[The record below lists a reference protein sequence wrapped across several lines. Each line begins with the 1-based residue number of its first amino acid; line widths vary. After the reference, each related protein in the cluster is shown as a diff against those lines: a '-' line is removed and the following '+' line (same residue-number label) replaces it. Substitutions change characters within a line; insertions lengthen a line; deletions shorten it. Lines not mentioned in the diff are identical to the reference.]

1 MNDIEKTP
9 TRKPNV
15 AIVTLGCVKN
25 TVDSEIM
32 LGQFVKNGFQISLD
46 PQSADV
52 IVINTCGFIEDA
64 KKESIDVILDA
75 IELRKSN
82 PEVKIFVTGCLSQRY
97 YKSLRKEFPEI
108 DGFLGVE
115 NFHQIIEFINDDNRN
130 SEKWAPKGT
139 GSFLYDHTTPRVIST
154 PGYMAYT
161 KIAEGC
167 SHSCSFCAIPAI
179 RGPFKSREMDS
190 IIAEANDHAKNG
202 VKELILIAQ
211 DTSYWGRDFEKK
223 IHLAELLK
231 KIDEIDDLEWIRLL
245 YLHPDEVDDR
255 LLETIASAKRI
266 VNYIDI
272 PLQHVNPGILKKM
285 ERGYKTDFRELIGKI
300 RNIFDGDVAI
310 RTTFLV
316 GYPGETDYDFD
327 EILDFLEDVKLD
339 RVTAFV
345 YSDEEGTKAHE
356 HQDKLDPEI
365 GRLRYER
372 LMDIQRDISFVNNEK
387 FIGTKLKVLVESS
400 IKDEGKIMIVGR
412 SYRDAPEVDGTVIFR
427 GNNNMP
433 GEMVDV
439 IITEVQDYDLIGE
452 LDD

>member
-1 MNDIEKTP
+1 MNDIEKTQ
-9 TRKPNV
+9 THKPNV

-32 LGQFVKNGFQISLD
+32 LGQFIKNGFQISLD

-75 IELRKSN
+75 IELRKTN
-82 PEVKIFVTGCLSQRY
+82 PDVKIFVTGCLSQRY
-97 YKSLRKEFPEI
+97 YKSLIKEFPEI

-115 NFHQIIEFINDDNRN
+115 NFHQIVDFIKDENRN

-179 RGPFKSREMDS
+179 KGPFKSREMDS
-190 IIAEANDHAKNG
+190 IIAEANDHAKNN
-202 VKELILIAQ
+202 VKELTIIAQ
-211 DTSYWGRDFEKK
+211 DTSYWGRDLNSKP
-223 IHLAELLK
+223 HLADLLEELD
-231 KIDEIDDLEWIRLL
+231 KINELEWIRLL
-245 YLHPDEVDDR
+245 YLHPDEIDDR

-272 PLQHVNPGILKKM
+272 PLQHVNPRILKDM
-285 ERGYKTDFRELIGKI
+285 GRGYKTDFRELIGKI

-327 EILDFLEDVKLD
+327 EILDFLEDAKLD

-345 YSDEEGTKAHE
+345 YSDEEGTKAYE
-356 HQDKLDPEI
+356 HKDKLDTEI

-372 LMDIQRDISFVNNEK
+372 LMDIQRDISFFNNEK
-387 FIGTKLKVLVESS
+387 FIGKKLKVLVESS
-400 IKDEGKIMIVGR
+400 LKDEGKIMIVGR
-412 SYRDAPEVDGTVIFR
+412 SYRDAPEVDGNVIFR
-427 GNNNMP
+427 GSNNMP
-433 GEMVDV
+433 GEFVNVTITDV
-439 IITEVQDYDLIGE
+439 NDYDLIGE
-452 LDD
+452 IDE

>member
-1 MNDIEKTP
+1 MNDIEKTQ

-32 LGQFVKNGFQISLD
+32 LGQFVKNGFQVSLD
-46 PQSADV
+46 APGADV

-75 IELRKSN
+75 IEVKKAR
-82 PEVKIFVTGCLSQRY
+82 PEIKVFVTGCLSQRY
-97 YKSLRKEFPEI
+97 YKSLIKEFPEI

-115 NFHQIIEFINDDNRN
+115 NFHQIVEFIKDDNRN
-130 SEKWAPKGT
+130 SEKWAPKGV

-154 PGYMAYT
+154 SGFMAYM

-190 IIAEANDHAKNG
+190 IIAEAIDHAKNG

-211 DTSYWGRDFEKK
+211 DTSYWGRDFNSK
-223 IHLAELLK
+223 IHLAELLEK
-231 KIDEIDDLEWIRLL
+231 LDEIDELEWIRLL
-245 YLHPDEVDDR
+245 YLHPDEIDDR

-272 PLQHVNPGILKKM
+272 PLQHVNPRILKQM
-285 ERGYKTDFRELIGKI
+285 ERGYKTDFRELVGNI
-300 RNIFDGDVAI
+300 RTIFDYDVAI

-327 EILDFLEDVKLD
+327 EILDFLEDTKLD

-345 YSDEEGTKAHE
+345 YSDEEGTKAYE
-356 HQDKLDPEI
+356 HKDKLDIEI

-372 LMDIQRDISFVNNEK
+372 LMDVQCDISFFNNEK
-387 FIGTKLKVLVESS
+387 FIGKKLRVLVESS

-427 GNNNMP
+427 GGNNMP

-439 IITEVQDYDLIGE
+439 IITDIQDYDLIGE
-452 LDD
+452 IDD